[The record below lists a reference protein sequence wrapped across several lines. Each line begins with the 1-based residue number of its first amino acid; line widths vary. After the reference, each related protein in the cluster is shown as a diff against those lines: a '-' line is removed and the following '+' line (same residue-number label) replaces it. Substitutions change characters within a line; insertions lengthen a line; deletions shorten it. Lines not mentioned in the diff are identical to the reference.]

1 MGIDLVTLIAQIINL
16 VVLIWLMKRFLYQP
30 VLKMI
35 SERQALIDAEIKK
48 AHQARQEALK
58 Q

>member
-16 VVLIWLMKRFLYQP
+16 LVLIWLMKRFLYQP
-30 VLKMI
+30 ILKMI
-35 SERQALIDAEIKK
+35 SERQALIENEIQK
-48 AHQARQEALK
+48 AYQARKEALL